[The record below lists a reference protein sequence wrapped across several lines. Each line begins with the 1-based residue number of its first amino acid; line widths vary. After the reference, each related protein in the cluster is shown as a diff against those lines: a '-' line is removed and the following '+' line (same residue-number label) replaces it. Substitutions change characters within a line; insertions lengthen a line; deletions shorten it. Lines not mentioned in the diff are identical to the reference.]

1 MGTLYICNEKMQR
14 SYMIEAIFNK
24 IYTTNNIRPYV
35 KYISGSLKKND
46 ALKNNIFL
54 LLDKIREIVAFK

>member
-24 IYTTNNIRPYV
+24 IYTINCIDPYV
-35 KYISGSLKKND
+35 KHVSIDSKKND
-46 ALKNNIFL
+46 VLMNNIFL
-54 LLDKIREIVAFK
+54 LLDKIKKIVALK